1 MEIHSG
7 HRQRM
12 KDRFIQHGLDNFEEH
27 NVLELLLF
35 FAMPRR
41 DVNPLAHNL
50 MNRFGSLSG
59 VFDATQ
65 EELMKV
71 EGIGESAAT
80 LIRLIPAISRR
91 YMVSKHSFDNILT
104 TTRDIGNYLMPR
116 YIGLRDEV
124 VYLICLDA
132 KNKVLSCTQVS
143 KGSVNA
149 AQISTRSILE
159 TSLSHNA
166 ASVIIS
172 HNHISGL
179 AYPSSEDIVTTKQL
193 NSVLSAA
200 GIFLRDHIIVGGEDF
215 VSMRASDVNHQVFSD

>member
-1 MEIHSG
+1 MEIHDG

-12 KDRFIQHGLDNFEEH
+12 KDRFIKHGLDNFDDH

-50 MNRFGSLSG
+50 MSRFGSLSG
-59 VFDATQ
+59 VFDATH

-71 EGIGESAAT
+71 EGIGENTAT
-80 LIRLIPAISRR
+80 LIKLMPAVSRR
-91 YMVSKHSFDNILT
+91 YMMCKTSFDNILVT
-104 TTRDIGNYLMPR
+104 TVDIGNYLLPR
-116 YIGLRDEV
+116 FIGLREEV

-132 KNKVLSCTQVS
+132 KNKVLSCTLVS

-159 TSLSHNA
+159 TALNHNA
-166 ASVIIS
+166 SSIILS

-193 NSVLSAA
+193 NSVLNAA
-200 GIFLRDHIIVGGEDF
+200 GIYFRDHIIVGGEDF
-215 VSMRASDVNHQVFSD
+215 VSLRDSDANHQIFS